1 MVSEQCS
8 ILNFN
13 DFAGMKNILFDL
25 LGCLRLVLNNKYKT
39 K

>member
-13 DFAGMKNILFDL
+13 DFEGMKNILFDSFGL
-25 LGCLRLVLNNKYKT
+25 FKAGSE
-39 K
+39 